1 MWESGGV
8 KVIKEGAA
16 RSAADAAQIRAAVS
30 EIIAEVRSRGDQAVR
45 EYTRRF
51 DGPADGAF
59 RVEREEAEESLRA
72 LCAPER
78 KALEAALDNIRAFAA
93 AQRSCLRELPA
104 FSPVPGVTLGH
115 RLLPVERALCYVPGG
130 AYPLFSTA
138 LMLITPAKAAGVSR
152 IIACSPP
159 VKGTTR
165 IHPATLAAMALAG
178 ADEIYAVGGAQAIA
192 AFAYGTDEI
201 PRVDLITGPGNAYVA
216 EAKRQCCGQ
225 VGIDFI
231 AGPSEVLIIADRD
244 ARPALLAADLLAQCE
259 HDALAQAILVS
270 TDSAVAEKTREEVE
284 RQLHEISTSEK
295 AARSWADY
303 GAIYLARTLDEAVD
317 FANERASEHLELHIK
332 NTEEVIPRLHNYG
345 ALFVGENAAEVFG
358 DYAAGTNHALP
369 TNGASRWT
377 GGVWVG
383 TFLKTL
389 TFQSADAAGAAALS
403 PIVSLLAQTE
413 GLDAHRRAAAARGCQ

>member
-1 MWESGGV
+1 V
-8 KVIKEGAA
+8 RVIKEAAARDAADEAEIGAA
-16 RSAADAAQIRAAVS
+16 VR
-30 EIIAEVRSRGDQAVR
+30 EIIADVRARGDEAVR

-51 DGPADGAF
+51 DGPVRAGF
-59 RVEREEAEESLRA
+59 RVAREEVEGALRA
-72 LCAPER
+72 LGAEER
-78 KALEAALDNIRAFAA
+78 GALEFALGNIKAFAE
-93 AQRSCLRELPA
+93 AQRACLRDLPG

-152 IIACSPP
+152 VIACSPP
-159 VKGTTR
+159 VKGSSR
-165 IHPATLAAMALAG
+165 IHPVTLAAMALAG

-216 EAKRQCCGQ
+216 EAKRQCYGR

-231 AGPSEVLIIADRD
+231 AGPSEVLIIADKD

-270 TDSAVAEKTREEVE
+270 TDRAVAEKAREEVV
-284 RQLHEISTSEK
+284 RQLRELSTSEK
-295 AARSWADY
+295 ASRSWADY
-303 GAIYLARTLDEAVD
+303 GAIYLADTLDEAVD

-332 NTEEVIPRLHNYG
+332 NTEAVIPRLRNYG

-369 TNGASRWT
+369 TCGASRWT
-377 GGVWVG
+377 GGVSVG

-389 TFQSADAAGAAALS
+389 TFQNADAAGAAVLS

-413 GLDAHRRAAAARGCQ
+413 GLDAHRRAALARIN